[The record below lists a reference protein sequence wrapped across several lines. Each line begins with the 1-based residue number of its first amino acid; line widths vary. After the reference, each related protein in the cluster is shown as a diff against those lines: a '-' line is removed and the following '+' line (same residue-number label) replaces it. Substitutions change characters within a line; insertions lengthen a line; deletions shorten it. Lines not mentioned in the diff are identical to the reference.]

1 MVAAAALWLP
11 GLWRQW
17 MSVDPIMSK
26 KLMPSNDVP
35 GQMLK
40 LLVELLRSGEL
51 PELAIGGAWMAAW
64 CCLMGR
70 PGVGPLAMELGL
82 IELAAEHVRAIRSLG
97 EVVSISRGRA
107 GRAIGMLWASSE
119 VTKAFAGQATRPD
132 LDAMVS
138 SGLFDVCLEIVAAV
152 TAAGVTGLRDTNHE
166 VLYKALNFITS
177 CGHQPGCEA
186 KIRGVGSALGFCL
199 ENSLD
204 VMEEVGRTTG
214 AAAAK
219 LCCSIF
225 GRDEGGSGFTFT
237 QQHVDMLITNW
248 SQYVRAVGYYANVS
262 PSADIIFAL
271 QMSVSDAN
279 KPLLLANKDFIPY
292 LVDAL
297 LLDPDHPRAGMKEQL
312 KAWCQQH
319 HCEAIAQLA
328 VFEPAREA
336 LLEDG
341 SVVPALEA
349 VSAGGLSKE
358 ARDLAAAALA
368 ALSDRKLQMV
378 MDGQKHVMLSCECLH
393 CFNQIIC
400 AQCWLSD
407 CGVVATVPL
416 AQTNGMCRPRSN
428 GSMSH

>member
-1 MVAAAALWLP
+1 
-11 GLWRQW
+11 
-17 MSVDPIMSK
+17 MSVDPIISK
-26 KLMPSNDVP
+26 KLMPSDDVP
-35 GQMLK
+35 GQMLT

-51 PELAIGGAWMAAW
+51 PELAIGGAWVAAMM
-64 CCLMGR
+64 CLFGH
-70 PGVGPLAMELGL
+70 PGLAPLAIELGL
-82 IELAAEHVRAIRSLG
+82 TELAAEQLHAIGSPADA
-97 EVVSISRGRA
+97 VSISRGKA
-107 GRAIGMLWASSE
+107 GRTQCMVQAPSE
-119 VTKAFAGQATRPD
+119 LTKAAAFAGQATRPD

-138 SGLFDVCLEIVAAV
+138 SGLFDICLEMVAAV
-152 TAAGVTGLRDTNHE
+152 AAAGAEGLHDTNRQ
-166 VLYKALNFITS
+166 VLYSALNVLTY

-199 ENSLD
+199 ENSLN

-237 QQHVDMLITNW
+237 QQHVDLLITNW
-248 SQYVRAVGYYANVS
+248 SNYVRGVGPYAILK

-297 LLDPDHPRAGMKEQL
+297 LLNPDHARAGMKEQL
-312 KAWCQQH
+312 KVWCQQH

-328 VFEPAREA
+328 VFGPARKA
-336 LLEDG
+336 LLDDG
-341 SVVPALEA
+341 SVVPALKA
-349 VSAGGLSKE
+349 VSAGGLSE
-358 ARDLAAAALA
+358 ATRELAAAALT

-393 CFNQIIC
+393 LNLLRC
-400 AQCWLSD
+400 A
-407 CGVVATVPL
+407 
-416 AQTNGMCRPRSN
+416 
-428 GSMSH
+428 H